1 MKKFI
6 LILVIII
13 ELITIKIP
21 TYVELN
27 DLAIIDTIAVISEK
41 NHYTIILKETIPIKG
56 DQGITYEYK
65 YYKKTSATIEKAYSY
80 LLKTTKNKLYL
91 KKTKS
96 LITNVQSS
104 TEIIKQLDINPKTIT
119 HTKSNIEEIIKD

>member
-1 MKKFI
+1 MKKII
-6 LILVIII
+6 LTLIILI

-27 DLAIIDTIAVISEK
+27 DLAIINTVAVIEEK
-41 NHYTIILKETIPIKG
+41 NHYTIILKETIPIKC

-65 YYKKTSATIEKAYSY
+65 YYKKTAATIEKAYSY
-80 LLKTTKNKLYL
+80 LLKTTKKKLYL

-104 TEIIKQLDINPKTIT
+104 TEIINRLDITPKTIT
-119 HTKSNIEEIIKD
+119 HTKSNIEKMIKD